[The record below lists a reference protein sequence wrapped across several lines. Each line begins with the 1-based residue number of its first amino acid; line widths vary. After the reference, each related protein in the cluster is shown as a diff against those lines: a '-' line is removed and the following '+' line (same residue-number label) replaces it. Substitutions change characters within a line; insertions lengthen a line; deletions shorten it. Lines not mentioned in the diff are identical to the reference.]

1 MYFGKDSEQ
10 PTRNVDKY
18 CWTSGK
24 QRGFERRRAGL
35 ASREAP
41 PFGMPRLQKYT
52 YDPPPLIVWPRL
64 RKRIYRSFSPF
75 KVWPNGIVKPAL
87 SETRDYSVYQRI
99 RGINSFNPFCPER
112 NERATLFCDN
122 RVWFYLHLNFTLY
135 FIIWC

>member
-1 MYFGKDSEQ
+1 MNNRRETLTSTVELQESSVDLRGGAQVSPPVRHPLLVCPASKNI
-10 PTRNVDKY
+10 PT
-18 CWTSGK
+18 T
-24 QRGFERRRAGL
+24 
-35 ASREAP
+35 
-41 PFGMPRLQKYT
+41 
-52 YDPPPLIVWPRL
+52 PPLIVWPRL